1 MANELEKILLRD
13 SQDPEQRPGKFKVEA
28 ERQRQAVEASRFIGL
43 TDPQSPRNDT
53 EMVFG
58 SREYLRR
65 GVRAG
70 AEQVKGSFD
79 GLAAIGN
86 LIAGDKDAAQINL
99 NRMQQHD
106 EQIQAALAPLEPFE
120 NFLEEPTLGGA
131 FNQILRAGGQFAY
144 PAALTVGEA
153 LAGGLIATAGRT
165 AFTSAGR
172 AALKDTLTKTTRKIG
187 NLRNNRRLEPVALLP
202 GTVDEG
208 AEAAVGA
215 NAFEELWFKTL
226 RNKGIDNLTPE
237 EKVVMDVSRKYLRDA
252 KIGGALG
259 AFAAAE
265 TMIAPEILREYQEAG
280 MELTGDEAAMALL
293 VGVPAAGI
301 EVLGEAVFFGS
312 LFKLAAGTTRLNK
325 ARARAARGEKLS
337 KRDVLALNLANLARA
352 KGLDS
357 IGRLGQNYLRKYEK
371 RSALELMR
379 DIGRVTLASKL
390 SEGSTE
396 LLQEELIMSQAQLN
410 NPTFD
415 IQGAEAKL
423 RRSQAF
429 FDGAAAGG
437 ARGVLGGVSASVF
450 RQARD
455 FIIQKKAD
463 LEWQS
468 IQDETYANLQDLG
481 LPEAKEDI
489 FAQLNSMVDPD
500 YKREAVWIPIDALRA
515 NGLLDEDGTTIN
527 RTALQ
532 EFLLEAYE
540 SQGKDESNVP
550 EIHLSIDKDGNGIL
564 LSVNPNL
571 NTYYNNQRFQDV
583 SVRDVLTDILDF
595 VATPDSSTGNEVV
608 VQLLENDKVVW
619 EQTTPPEQVQEVVIK
634 ADEQYKP
641 EEKYSVMKDQ
651 ILDVEPEVEPTQ
663 LDLPLPETEQPQSID
678 ALEEAVLEKMANN
691 EDFSSDLA
699 ELQNLRSTK
708 KKRQVVIKS
717 IEEVAEDRV
726 EANIRDEE
734 TVSAEDKKK
743 IEGRI
748 DRDIGSKKQIFTND
762 NIDDVTIIRKNMGDA
777 AAALYINLAHDRFIA
792 NINADPNLSAE
803 EKQQR
808 IEAVEASRQRNLTDA
823 GLNNVEPT
831 ENPIIRDMA
840 EEEDLTTSDI
850 EQELK
855 QAFIDAGIS
864 ETEATEFISLGIRPE
879 DITNVPNIGQTT
891 LVSGRQ
897 QDAFK
902 PVDSATYEKLNEKD
916 ATTLRTLRAKAQ
928 SFLVR
933 AELNNTDIFI
943 DDTSGE
949 LSEVNEAIIV
959 LNQEVDKKQDLF
971 ENLTSRDNTTLRKI
985 NAAIKDAKTAEEAKK
1000 IIRLNNSLNV
1010 EATEY
1015 YAFKTKLQNRLIE
1028 LDKRRQELEAKRSD
1042 ILSKGSLAGPKEVSQ
1057 LTVESLLLQDL
1068 GIGKQRRE
1076 NLLQGSAVGFLR
1088 EVDILLDQLEDRVIS
1103 DDNGFVLGED
1113 AKEKIR
1119 SAMQKEALELAMKS
1133 SDLTPDEAKQLA
1145 RESILQRAEVDG
1157 IPLRQFGLN
1166 SGPSVSSVLADYIDG
1181 AEFSLV
1187 DPEINKANAA
1197 ILKNYIRASEAD
1209 PNSVFRIATSA
1220 VIIPTVDNIFKKD
1233 SISLANLVGLASPDA
1248 TVGPNFIMSSDE
1260 FDLVKAQDYISNLK
1274 SLFKKPKEQGAKQKT
1289 IPTIVLEQ
1297 RFGASTAKELL
1308 AFVRTNSD
1316 ALGLK
1321 IEDNYQVILKE
1332 RTAESLPEL
1341 YNDKFSGMTP
1351 EKAVQTAMSTATEKA
1366 FLNNQVLY
1374 GSYYKTP
1381 GKNAMQFSWVKRTY
1395 TNGQEVDQV
1404 LSFNDVLSAGT
1415 AIFDSKLDSI
1425 EKETIPYTYRVAM
1438 GFATLLEQ
1446 KYLTSFKDQNDK
1458 EAEILFQYKTRT
1470 PDGIVYRTI
1479 PIKSIAQ
1486 ELGKDPFADAPEIMT
1501 LNNHKNLPTFNAPIL
1516 KKLSLPKIIKEL
1528 SEVGSAE
1535 FMRKKAVIPQF
1546 DLLNLPIYY
1555 DSASKSFK
1563 SAKELVENFN
1573 QTPYYRKRQKLRKL
1587 NLVKQIVGLQRKI
1600 TDPQLE
1606 DINSDYY
1613 KEGIP
1618 DPDYTL
1624 EELDLAVTS
1633 AFLQQNNLKAGDRA
1647 ISERLNLNDLQ
1658 KDIQITSG
1666 MQIGVDAA
1674 GAELALKHNIPLY
1687 GVFAGTTKGKGK
1699 KKIVVPRTQAKEIKM
1714 LFPELVGTEEFK
1726 SLQEEVEFLN
1736 TTLKTK
1742 INPTSRA
1749 VVSNLGY
1756 KERTEL
1762 VVKSSDGV
1770 ILFSDVGPDGGLSP
1784 GTALTKRIA
1793 DSVNISG
1800 VSSTFRRQIEAID
1813 KSINE
1818 INANPNLSTE
1828 EKQNAIQPLEK
1839 QKKRELTKAGKKLG
1853 LDDLKSLSDLPK
1865 GIPVLLNPKSEQEII
1880 QFLTNNKIKRL
1891 NIAGSGEAAPALS
1904 KTIDYE
1910 KILDDALRTVANL
1923 TQLDRRTSD
1932 YRQAK
1937 QEYVEAAIKNPG
1949 LYFFPSLEEKLE
1961 ILESIARQ
1969 NKFLIQEDYAQEV
1982 MNISDLFGDEEGKLD
1997 NFNDDVR
2004 GAFGDEEMQEF
2015 DFIRE
2020 KTASTYNPKITLQ
2033 QINGER
2039 VVGRVGVSD
2048 GPGVF
2053 VEDRV
2058 SSQYK
2063 DISNVDGQGISRQ
2076 ILDLLRKNNLE
2087 ADEVNLLN
2095 RLKRNAKTAFPDATD
2110 LYNLRTEI
2118 AQNQGFNLSKVGQLV
2133 DPINILSNVA
2143 VQTLGLGNRRIYV
2156 MFEDKPIIFD
2166 DPHLNVKVDELINGV
2181 KEGEEKSFRD
2191 DLFRPETMLLYKGLD
2206 IIVLKNPQKYTSQL
2220 NEALARDPKST
2231 ASVELS
2237 EVEGVILAGLFH
2249 SFGHSFFHEYH
2260 ETRITP
2266 DTSFGKAL
2274 LDEFKQER
2282 DKEDAP
2288 KQYKEKYGF
2297 EEKIADNVAS
2307 VVLKQAPKV
2316 ATVSARE
2323 KAYVAGLVR
2332 RMKRY
2337 SNESK
2342 MNFIRKILRRTTK
2355 PTTDNIN
2362 NLIVSVAEDFAGT
2375 YKDRGSGRQATFEI
2389 FEDLKNQDP
2398 IIRDMSEEEIQT
2410 KVDKIFN
2417 SSLSSNQIIK
2427 EFNRLLKKVFGSN
2440 IRYLQTVGFTQAFI
2454 DAVYKETQQKGQGL
2468 GFIQEKDQKFN
2479 RVLNNLFEPLI
2490 QALNIPLGDKKFGID
2505 FDDNEISPKGRRQLK
2520 KAFTHYSEDM
2530 DALGEVELQKQVEDS
2545 EYRSGLPNAGNGVRK
2560 ARLTTLALWPIF
2572 RRVKLDMQEA
2582 QLSTMDNF
2590 DLSRNY
2596 DIDKLSNSSF
2606 HRNSLIALVMQY
2618 NNNINKS
2625 EATKTVDEMI
2635 QNRETG
2641 AYLAKE
2647 EVEINPMVSSVA
2659 VGMSPSRQRLLKNI
2673 PTHRLLENELLTDI
2687 VDSQIFALRS
2697 ITNKIVFNEK
2707 VRHLLTDKEIERARG
2722 LVSQK
2727 TFTSKTQEVKTDFL
2741 QTFADM
2747 ETRAEQRERLK
2758 NNNEGLPAEEKL
2770 KFDEDKYDMR
2780 GWRAATAEAWLNPK
2794 VPDPIEATYA
2804 LSAILG
2810 KAGMSINNM
2819 PVLRNFQAGAA
2830 LLNQVTFLTFSA
2842 LSTLPEFVGP
2852 IIQRGNLEGFGLTT
2866 KAIIRN
2872 LRNKDEVNNMMRAV
2886 GQMGISQ
2893 AIEASIY
2900 AGDLGWMTDTTA
2912 RYSKLFFKSIFIT
2925 KMMNHL
2931 NRNAGL
2937 VALYA
2942 IEADTKRA
2950 LAGDKKSIERLDNIG
2965 LTAREAKY
2973 AMDKIGFFQGAPK
2986 SFVEY
2991 DKAFRTDATTVK
3003 FRDAINML
3011 VGEMMLKP
3019 NAAQRTIWMNNPFFA
3034 LLAQLKPFYYSFGK
3048 VFGENVYNNMKR
3060 EAKYTGTIGAMTP
3073 LLIMLATM
3081 LPLAMLGLELREL
3094 LKYVLQGGNPK
3105 VFRSDDMT
3113 WPTYMFDIVDRS
3125 GVTGRYGLLIPAMEA
3140 DLYGDTFF
3148 TPLLGPT
3155 PERVIDII
3163 EGRGNVWDYVPYFGA
3178 AGYD

>member
-13 SQDPEQRPGKFKVEA
+13 SQDPEQKPGGFKVEA
-28 ERQRQAVEASRFIGL
+28 ERQRQAEEASRFIGL
-43 TDPQSPRNDT
+43 TNPQNPRTDT

-58 SREYLRR
+58 SGEYLRR

-70 AEQVKGSFD
+70 AQQVEGSFD

-86 LIAGDKDAAQINL
+86 LIVGDDDAAQRSL

-106 EQIQAALAPLEPFE
+106 EQIQAAIAPLEPFE

-144 PAALTVGEA
+144 PAALTIGEA

-187 NLRNNRRLEPVALLP
+187 NLKNNRRLEPEALLP

-208 AEAAVGA
+208 AQAALGV

-280 MELTGDEAAMALL
+280 MELTSDEALMALL

-301 EVLGEAVFFGS
+301 EVIGEAVFFGS
-312 LFKLAAGTTRLNK
+312 LFKLATGTTRLNK
-325 ARARAARGEKLS
+325 TRARAARGEQLN
-337 KRDVLALNLANLARA
+337 KRDQLALNLANLARA

-371 RSALELMR
+371 RSALELLR
-379 DIGRVTLASKL
+379 DIGRVSLAS
-390 SEGSTE
+390 SVAEGSTE

-423 RRSQAF
+423 RRAQAF

-455 FIIQKKAD
+455 FIVEKKAD
-463 LEWQS
+463 LEWQN

-489 FAQLNSMVDPD
+489 FAQLNTMVDTD
-500 YKREAVWIPIDALRA
+500 YKREAVWLPIEALKA
-515 NGLLDEDGTTIN
+515 NGLVDEDGTTIN
-527 RTALQ
+527 RSALQ

-540 SQGKDESNVP
+540 SQGRNESTVP

-564 LSVNPNL
+564 LSVNPEL

-595 VATPDSSTGNEVV
+595 TATPESSTGNEVV

-619 EQTTPPEQVQEVVIK
+619 EQTTPPEQVQEVVLK
-634 ADEQYKP
+634 ADEQYRP
-641 EEKYSVMKDQ
+641 DEKYSVIKDQ
-651 ILDVEPEVEPTQ
+651 ILSPEVEPTQ
-663 LDLPLPETEQPQSID
+663 LDLPLPATEEPKSID
-678 ALEEAVLEKMANN
+678 DLEEAVLEKMANN
-691 EDFSSDLA
+691 EDFSNELA

-734 TVSAEDKKK
+734 TVSAEDKKL
-743 IEGRI
+743 IEGKV
-748 DRDIGSKKQIFTND
+748 DRDVGSKKQMFTRD
-762 NIDDVTIIRKNMGDA
+762 GEADVTTIQKNMGDA

-1068 GIGKQRRE
+1068 GVGKQRRE

-1274 SLFKKPKEQGAKQKT
+1274 SLFKKPKEQGARQKT

-1458 EAEILFQYKTRT
+1458 EAEILFQYKTLT
-1470 PDGIVYRTI
+1470 PDGFAYQTI

-1486 ELGKDPFADAPEIMT
+1486 ELGKDLFALEPT
-1501 LNNHKNLPTFNAPIL
+1501 VLNNHKNLHTFNAPIL

-1528 SEVGSAE
+1528 SEVGSVE
-1535 FMRKKAVIPQF
+1535 FMRKKGVGKTQF

-1674 GAELALKHNIPLY
+1674 GAKLALKHNIPLY
-1687 GVFAGTTKGKGK
+1687 GVFAGTTKGRGK
-1699 KKIVVPRTQAKEIKM
+1699 KKISVPRTQAKEIKM

-1736 TTLKTK
+1736 TTLKTN

-1749 VVSNLGY
+1749 VVLKLGY

-1793 DSVNISG
+1793 DRVN
-1800 VSSTFRRQIEAID
+1800 
-1813 KSINE
+1813 
-1818 INANPNLSTE
+1818 
-1828 EKQNAIQPLEK
+1828 
-1839 QKKRELTKAGKKLG
+1839 
-1853 LDDLKSLSDLPK
+1853 
-1865 GIPVLLNPKSEQEII
+1865 IPVLLNPKSEQEII
-1880 QFLTNNKIKRL
+1880 QFLTDNKIKRL

-1904 KTIDYE
+1904 KTVDYE

-2181 KEGEEKSFRD
+2181 REGEEKSFRD

-2237 EVEGVILAGLFH
+2237 EVEGVVLAGLFH

-2398 IIRDMSEEEIQT
+2398 IIRDMSGEEIQA

-2490 QALNIPLGDKKFGID
+2490 QALNIPLGDKKFGIN

-2530 DALGEVELQKQVEDS
+2530 DALGEVELQKQLEDP

-2810 KAGMSINNM
+2810 KAGMNINNM

-2830 LLNQVTFLTFSA
+2830 LLNQVTFLTFSS